1 MQVISQNV
9 EKAMNYADDARVY
22 CRAEALNHDDLLP

>member
-9 EKAMNYADDARVY
+9 EKAMNYADDARDF
-22 CRAEALNHDDLLP
+22 CRIEALNHDDLLP